1 MIAAADCRKAAFPAV
16 TLLVAVGSL
25 ALFLLPDTAPVFVYE
40 RNRVLAGEA
49 WRLVTGH
56 AVHLSESHAAYNL
69 ILFAVAGSWLERRN
83 GPRYA
88 WLIGLTALAGGLY
101 FLVFMP
107 EMARYGGLSGVVSAV
122 VVYLGLQEL
131 RQGGFIRAVWA
142 TILLLFVVKIGY
154 EILIGQAVFAA
165 PDTTQFD
172 VVPAVHIIGAVV
184 AIVLFLTWE
193 RRRKAKRK
201 SCTSTITTT
210 SLP

>member
-16 TLLVAVGSL
+16 TFLVAAGSL
-25 ALFLLPDTAPVFVYE
+25 VLFLLPDATHSFVYD
-40 RNRVLAGEA
+40 RDLVLAGET
-49 WRLVTGH
+49 WRLITGH

-69 ILFAVAGSWLERRN
+69 ILFAVAGSRLERWT

-88 WLIGLTALAGGLY
+88 WLIGLTVLAGGLY

-122 VVYLGLQEL
+122 VVYLCLQKM
-131 RQGGFIRAVWA
+131 RQGGFVRAVWA
-142 TILLLFVVKIGY
+142 AILLLFVAKIGY

-172 VVPAVHIIGAVV
+172 VVPAIHIIGAVV
-184 AIVLFLTWE
+184 AALLFLICEGRWTE
-193 RRRKAKRK
+193 K
-201 SCTSTITTT
+201 
-210 SLP
+210 